1 MKRKQQ
7 ISTILLVT
15 TLLLI
20 ITSGCKKNE
29 EEESSIIKDGDG
41 NIYTSVTIG
50 NQVWLKQNLKTTK
63 FNDGTAIPLVTGNTE
78 WNNLSTPGYCWYNN
92 DEATY
97 SSDYGALYNWYAV
110 GTGKLCPKG
119 WRAPTN
125 NEMDDLL
132 VLLGDYPTAGG
143 KLKEEGTT
151 HWNSPNAGATDDY
164 GFSFL
169 PGGYRNYTGTCYE
182 IRINGAFWNITDNSS
197 HNTEAYVNILMK
209 DFTQLGVNNS
219 VSKKNGYSVRCIKD

>member
-1 MKRKQQ
+1 MKKRHP
-7 ISTILLVT
+7 ISTIMLVT
-15 TLLLI
+15 AVLVI

-41 NIYTSVTIG
+41 NVYTSVTIG

-78 WNNLSTPGYCWYNN
+78 WNDLSTPGYCWYNN

-97 SSDYGALYNWYAV
+97 KSDYGALYNWYAV

-125 NEMDDLL
+125 DDMDDLL
-132 VLLGDYPTAGG
+132 VLLGDYQTAGG

-151 HWNSPNAGATDDY
+151 HWNSPNEGATDDY

-169 PGGYRNYTGTCYE
+169 PGGYRNYTGTFAE
-182 IRINGAFWNITDNSS
+182 IRITGGWWNITENSA
-197 HNTEAYVNILMK
+197 HNNEAYVNILTK
-209 DFTQLGVNNS
+209 DFAPLGVNNS
-219 VSKKNGYSVRCIKD
+219 VSKKNGDSVRCLKD